1 MSGSMRLWL
10 LAGFATATM
19 AIAALAQSGE
29 GPLQKLF
36 GSSTAA
42 KAKAPAEDP
51 RRLAEIAVELAW
63 LGDPITFP
71 YFLEA
76 RVEGAKL
83 AVRGFVPDKA
93 VREHALGLARLACS
107 YSVTDTVKEHP
118 SLRVRPG
125 QTAPAQLQSAVV
137 AALREAL
144 PRQQAQRLQVQ
155 CAEDGKVTLR
165 GSVQTAEEKLAAS
178 LALRRLYGCT
188 SVQNLTQAANA
199 PDLGV
204 AKVTPP
210 APKDAAPKGIAPKGD
225 VAKGPSSIWGPPLA
239 KKDGTLAKV
248 DKPAPQPVKD
258 GIAAKTDKP
267 APQPIKDGTTAKVDK
282 PAQPP
287 MQIVQG
293 PSLAPP
299 NGTEPA
305 VKKPEPIQEPPA
317 AQPTEKDPAKSVA
330 KLSPAM
336 IETLQKSVQAACP
349 AAKDIKI
356 EVAMNKLRIELTVR
370 NEDQITPSAEKVF
383 AVPELAD
390 YREEIELA
398 FTVAP

>member
-1 MSGSMRLWL
+1 MSMRLWL
-10 LAGFATATM
+10 LAGFAMSAM
-19 AIAALAQSGE
+19 AIVALAQSGD

-36 GSSTAA
+36 GTSAA
-42 KAKAPAEDP
+42 SKAKAPAEDP

-63 LGDPITFP
+63 LGDPVTFP

-93 VREHALGLARLACS
+93 VREHALGLARLTCS

-155 CAEDGKVTLR
+155 CGEDGKVTLR
-165 GSVQTAEEKLAAS
+165 GTVQTAEEKLAAS

-188 SVQNLTQAANA
+188 SVQNLTQAASA
-199 PDLGV
+199 PDLGL
-204 AKVTPP
+204 AKAPP
-210 APKDAAPKGIAPKGD
+210 STKDSGPKGNAPKGD
-225 VAKGPSSIWGPPLA
+225 LAKGPSPIWGPPLA
-239 KKDGTLAKV
+239 KKDGTLAKT
-248 DKPAPQPVKD
+248 DKPPQQPMKD
-258 GIAAKTDKP
+258 AAAAKTDKP
-267 APQPIKDGTTAKVDK
+267 PQP
-282 PAQPP
+282 
-287 MQIVQG
+287 MQLVEG

-299 NGTEPA
+299 KGTEPA
-305 VKKPEPIQEPPA
+305 AKKPEPVKEPPVA
-317 AQPTEKDPAKSVA
+317 PVTEKDPAKTVA
-330 KLSPAM
+330 WLTPAM
-336 IETLQKSVQAACP
+336 IATLQKRVQTACP
-349 AAKDIKI
+349 SVTDVKI
-356 EVAMNKLRIELTVR
+356 VVAMNKLRIELTVR
-370 NEDQITPSAEKVF
+370 NEDQITPSAEKAF

-390 YREEIELA
+390 YREELELA

>member
-1 MSGSMRLWL
+1 
-10 LAGFATATM
+10 M

-36 GSSTAA
+36 GTSTAP
-42 KAKAPAEDP
+42 KTKAPAEDP

-63 LGDPITFP
+63 LGDPVTFP

-83 AVRGFVPDKA
+83 TVRGFVPDKA

-107 YSVTDTVKEHP
+107 YSVIDTVKEHP

-125 QTAPAQLQSAVV
+125 QTSPAQLQSAVV

-144 PRQQAQRLQVQ
+144 PRQQAQRLQSQ
-155 CAEDGKVTLR
+155 SADDGKVTLR
-165 GSVQTAEEKLAAS
+165 GTVQTAEEKLAAS

-188 SVQNLTQAANA
+188 SVQNLIQAANA
-199 PDLGV
+199 PDLGL

-210 APKDAAPKGIAPKGD
+210 SPKDGGLNGNAPKGD
-225 VAKGPSSIWGPPLA
+225 LVKGPNPIWGPPLA
-239 KKDGTLAKV
+239 KNDSTTATV
-248 DKPAPQPVKD
+248 DKLPHQ
-258 GIAAKTDKP
+258 
-267 APQPIKDGTTAKVDK
+267 
-282 PAQPP
+282 P
-287 MQIVQG
+287 MQVVEG

-299 NGTEPA
+299 KGAESPA
-305 VKKPEPIQEPPA
+305 TKPDPVKEPPVVK
-317 AQPTEKDPAKSVA
+317 PTDKEPAKSLA
-330 KLSPAM
+330 KLSPAL
-336 IETLQKSVQAACP
+336 IATLRKRVQAACP
-349 AAKDIKI
+349 TVTGVKI

-390 YREEIELA
+390 YREQLELA